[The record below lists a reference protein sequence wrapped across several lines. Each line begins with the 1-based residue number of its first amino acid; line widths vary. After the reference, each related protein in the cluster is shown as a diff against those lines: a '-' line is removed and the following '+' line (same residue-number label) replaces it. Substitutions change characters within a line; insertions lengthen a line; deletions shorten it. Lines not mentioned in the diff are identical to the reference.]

1 MNNVTSYWKS
11 SVSDVGSI
19 VSKIKR
25 GKVVKSTLSAGGRE
39 VSLLLYGEK
48 NNLYRTANLSSALGA
63 SDRKCYADKTHSDY
77 RPTLLLV
84 GCIHGGEFEGT
95 MALLNLISILETGN
109 DLKGEP
115 NEFLYKAQ
123 ERINFLII
131 PCMNPDGRA
140 RIDFDSM
147 VGKSFEELRFY
158 NQGTWKDGS
167 LCNWPDCKKIH
178 PIKEYCDFMG
188 AYFNDDGINFMHDDF
203 FGKKAAETQLLFD
216 TVDEFVPDLTVLLHG
231 GTNCVSGILKP
242 SYTPEWIKEKLMN
255 LEKMVKRRNDELEI
269 PYNITSLN
277 RGENDPT
284 PASFNLI
291 SALYHVCGEPCIT
304 YESNQGLTG
313 CKLRGYTPEE
323 IYKSHMVLF
332 EESVK
337 FTEGKEEKKY
347 ED

>member
-1 MNNVTSYWKS
+1 MNNITSYWKS
-11 SVSDVGSI
+11 SVSDVENI

-25 GKVVKSTLSAGGRE
+25 GKLVKSGLSAGGRE
-39 VSLLLYGEK
+39 VKLLLYGRK
-48 NNLYRTANLSSALGA
+48 NNLYRTANLSCALGA
-63 SDRKCYADKTHSDY
+63 SDRKCYADKTRCDY

-95 MALLNLISILETGN
+95 MALLNLISILETGK
-109 DLKGEP
+109 DLKGDS

-123 ERINFLII
+123 ERINFLIM

-140 RIDFDSM
+140 RIGFDSM

-178 PIKEYCDFMG
+178 PIKEHCDFMG

-216 TVDEFVPDLTVLLHG
+216 TVDEYVPDLTVLLHG
-231 GTNCVSGILKP
+231 GTNGANGILKP
-242 SYTPEWIKEKLMN
+242 TYVPEWIKEKIMQ
-255 LEKMVKRRNDELEI
+255 LELSVKERNDIMNI
-269 PYNITSLN
+269 PYNVTAMD
-277 RGENDPT
+277 RGENNES

-304 YESNQGLTG
+304 YESNQGLSG
-313 CKLRGYTPEE
+313 CKHGGCTAEE

-337 FTEGKEEKKY
+337 FTERKEENKN
-347 ED
+347 EE